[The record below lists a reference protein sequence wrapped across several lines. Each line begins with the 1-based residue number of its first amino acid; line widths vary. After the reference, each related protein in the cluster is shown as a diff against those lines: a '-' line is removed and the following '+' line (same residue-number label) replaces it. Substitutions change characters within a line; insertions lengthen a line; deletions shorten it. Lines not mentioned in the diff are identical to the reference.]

1 MSDKKAKF
9 IKVENKIQ
17 KKAGYGEISEVAISR
32 SENLILN
39 NNVDFKEIATP
50 ILFNLKETIQLA
62 KDRPDQIDVLRQELI
77 KPVMELKAN
86 GAMFKYDLIGSLAG
100 IMLSFL
106 EHIKQLDEDAI
117 DIIDAHH
124 KTLMLIIAKGIK
136 NDGGLLGKQVI
147 LELESACAR
156 YYRKNPD
163 KFGS

>member
-32 SENLILN
+32 SENVILN
-39 NNVDFKEIATP
+39 NNVDFKEVAMP
-50 ILFNLKETIQLA
+50 ILANLKESV
-62 KDRPDQIDVLRQELI
+62 QIARENPEKIDIMRQELI

-86 GAMFKYDLIGSLAG
+86 GAMFKYDLIGSLAS

-106 EHIKQLDEDAI
+106 EHIKQLDSDSLE
-117 DIIDAHH
+117 IIDAHQ
-124 KTLMLIIAKGIK
+124 KTLTLIIAKGIK
-136 NDGGLLGKQVI
+136 NDGGTLGKQVI
-147 LELESACAR
+147 QELESACAR

-163 KFGS
+163 KFSS